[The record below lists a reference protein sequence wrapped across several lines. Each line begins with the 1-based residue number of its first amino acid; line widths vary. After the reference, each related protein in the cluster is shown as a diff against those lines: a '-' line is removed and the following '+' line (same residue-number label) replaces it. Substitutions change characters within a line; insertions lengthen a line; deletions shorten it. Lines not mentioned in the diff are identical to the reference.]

1 MLSLYTKKGKLK
13 GEPASVFFG
22 FGSSFYRDTIKKGED
37 KKRMLLELGS
47 ALYQT
52 NNEDIMLNDI
62 LIVDVVYSE
71 GNVEIHYISKGSL
84 NIECA
89 YFDCETKE
97 FYTTPIRLDAENR
110 FYDFRSKSAKG
121 FIGDILSFRE
131 INKGS

>member
-1 MLSLYTKKGKLK
+1 MFLFTKKGKLK

-22 FGSSFYRDTIKKGED
+22 FGASFYRDTIKKGED
-37 KKRMLLELGS
+37 KKRMLLEFGS

-52 NNEDIMLNDI
+52 GNEDIMLDDI
-62 LIVDVVYSE
+62 LIVDVVFSGE
-71 GNVEIHYISKGSL
+71 NVEIHYINKGAL

-97 FYTTPIRLDAENR
+97 FYTTPIHLDAENR

-121 FIGDILSFRE
+121 FIRDILSF
-131 INKGS
+131 K